1 MGACA
6 SMSSAAVVT
15 KVVGDAMTYNQLDAA
30 YGFTGDPLHPVAGK
44 HYGYLVHAAS

>member
-1 MGACA
+1 
-6 SMSSAAVVT
+6 MSSAAVVT